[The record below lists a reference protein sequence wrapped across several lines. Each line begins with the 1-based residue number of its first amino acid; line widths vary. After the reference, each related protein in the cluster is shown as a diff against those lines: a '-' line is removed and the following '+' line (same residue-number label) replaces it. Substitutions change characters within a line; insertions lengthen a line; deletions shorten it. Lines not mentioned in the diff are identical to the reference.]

1 MDKTYLYELNGC
13 SWCGEADPFDFDEF
27 RKSFNG
33 AYMANLAYDKARGNT
48 VIANPDSV
56 VRSKADAPLSEADSN
71 AVYDGAEQGHTGYT
85 FYNITFFVTPIWIG
99 INT

>member
-13 SWCGEADPFDFDEF
+13 SWRSEADPFDFDEF
-27 RKSFNG
+27 RKVFNG

-56 VRSKADAPLSEADSN
+56 VRFKADAPLSETDSN
-71 AVYDGAEQGHTGYT
+71 AFYDGA
-85 FYNITFFVTPIWIG
+85 
-99 INT
+99 